1 MKIEICVDNIESALL
16 AQYAGADR
24 LELCG
29 CLALGGG
36 TPPYSLIKVAVNLC
50 DIPCY
55 VMIRP
60 RAGDFLFSDLEV
72 EMMEQ
77 DIYMAKQLGAQGVVI
92 GALTPQATI
101 DVTCCQR
108 LVKAAMGMGIT
119 FHRAFDLCA
128 DPYIA
133 LEQLIE
139 LGCERVLSSG
149 QQRSAF
155 EGKETLHKLVQQAQG
170 RINIMAGA
178 GINLHHAKALAELT
192 KVDELHLSE
201 KTYRQS
207 QMASE
212 NSAVMGNHA
221 EDDNKIWTCDTKQ
234 IEAIKQLFNSMN
246 TK

>member
-29 CLALGGG
+29 CLALGGV

-77 DIYMAKQLGAQGVVI
+77 GIYMAKQLGAQGGVI
-92 GALTPQATI
+92 GALTPQATS

-149 QQRSAF
+149 QQSSAF

-170 RINIMAGA
+170 RINIMAGQVL
-178 GINLHHAKALAELT
+178 IFIMQKYS
-192 KVDELHLSE
+192 LS
-201 KTYRQS
+201 
-207 QMASE
+207 
-212 NSAVMGNHA
+212 
-221 EDDNKIWTCDTKQ
+221 
-234 IEAIKQLFNSMN
+234 
-246 TK
+246 